1 METTSTS
8 SSSPICTAEIV
19 LYGTRALGYGWLARH
34 MGRAGLLGTGQ
45 PRLGIG
51 LTAAIWEAQ
60 MELRDDGADAESMV
74 SIIDPCGR
82 HEAVTKVGTT
92 CWAGDLRWTVIL

>member
-1 METTSTS
+1 METTSKLS
-8 SSSPICTAEIV
+8 SSASTCNAEIV
-19 LYGTRALGYGWLARH
+19 LYGTRATGYGWYARARGGA
-34 MGRAGLLGTGQ
+34 MLGTGT

-60 MELRDDGADAESMV
+60 FALRDAGVDRDEQV
-74 SIIDPCGR
+74 LILDPCGR